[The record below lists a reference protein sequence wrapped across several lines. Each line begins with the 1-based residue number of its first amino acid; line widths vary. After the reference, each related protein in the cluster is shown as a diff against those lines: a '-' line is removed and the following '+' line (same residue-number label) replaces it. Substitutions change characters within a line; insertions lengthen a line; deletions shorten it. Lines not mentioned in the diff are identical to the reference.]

1 MIEVRM
7 PRWGM
12 NMKDGTVVAWLKQ
25 VGDRVEA
32 GEPIAEIETAK
43 TSNTLESPATGVLA
57 RILVAEEET
66 VVVQT
71 VLAVIEP

>member
-12 NMKDGTVVAWLKQ
+12 NMKDGTIVAWLRQ

-43 TSNTLESPATGVLA
+43 TTNTLEAPASGVLA
-57 RILVAEEET
+57 RILVAEDDT
-66 VVVQT
+66 VAVQT
-71 VLAVIEP
+71 VLAQIEE